1 MTHGIR
7 LASSEQDIEHAR
19 ELMRSYARW
28 TGIDLCF
35 QNFEAELAALPG
47 KYSAPEG
54 GLWLAGIDSSATPVG
69 ATNSPLVGAKNNPPV
84 GAKNNPPVGVVAV
97 RPLTDS
103 TCELKR
109 LWVEQEA
116 KGAGLGRE
124 LARTAIAF
132 ARNAGYVDMKLDTLK
147 NRMPAA
153 IALYRSLGFVDSEPY
168 THNPEPDV
176 LFMTLKLS

>member
-1 MTHGIR
+1 MTHRIR
-7 LASSEQDIEHAR
+7 LARSEQDIEHAR
-19 ELMRSYARW
+19 ELMRNYARW

-35 QNFEAELAALPG
+35 QNFEGELAALPG

-54 GLWLAGIDSSATPVG
+54 GLWLADVDSPTEPVSA
-69 ATNSPLVGAKNNPPV
+69 
-84 GAKNNPPVGVVAV
+84 PVGVVAV
-97 RPLTDS
+97 RQLTES

-109 LWVEQEA
+109 LWVEPEA
-116 KGAGLGRE
+116 KGTGLGRE

-132 ARNAGYVDMKLDTLK
+132 ARDAGYAEMKLDTLK
-147 NRMPAA
+147 TRMPAA
-153 IALYRSLGFVDSEPY
+153 IALYRSLGFVDAEPY